1 MNLGA
6 NIVGQNETKAKY
18 LTCFL
23 VYYVTRYICLRCKW
37 LFYASVSFKS
47 MGVFPSVVNI
57 SFRNALSPFRNALS
71 PFGNALISFGNAL
84 ISFGNALSPFRNALI
99 SLQVALS
106 PLQVALFPFMAI
118 FS

>member
-37 LFYASVSFKS
+37 LFSALVSFKS
-47 MGVFPSVVNI
+47 LGVFLRGVII
-57 SFRNALSPFRNALS
+57 SFGNALIPFRNALS
-71 PFGNALISFGNAL
+71 PFGNAL